1 MKNFKETI
9 KKLIP
14 FLKPYLIPFL
24 GAILFIIGAAVIN
37 AITPRTEGLI
47 ITQLTEDVL
56 AISKGLENAGIHFD
70 YIIKVLIL
78 LGVLYVLSTLFTYV
92 ASFLLTNA
100 IQNTVRDLRNAVTY

>member
-1 MKNFKETI
+1 MKNFKEII

-24 GAILFIIGAAVIN
+24 GAILFIISAAVIN

-56 AISKGLENAGIHFD
+56 AINKGLENAGIHFD
-70 YIIKVLIL
+70 YIIKGGNL
-78 LGVLYVLSTLFTYV
+78 
-92 ASFLLTNA
+92 
-100 IQNTVRDLRNAVTY
+100 NAVSR